1 MANKPTKLDPLPV
14 NARTTL
20 YLIVQSAHYL
30 IQRQISPGLVKA
42 LSDIKTV
49 AHLVEKRDDIWA
61 LLEAQLKVWIA
72 LTFFSTPTYLLFCI
86 GYKSS
91 IVLSL
96 FLVC

>member
-61 LLEAQLKVWIA
+61 LLEAQLAKVWIA
-72 LTFFSTPTYLLFCI
+72 LTYLLFSI
-86 GYKSS
+86 GYKSN
-91 IVLSL
+91 ILLSL